1 MDREDNMKLKG
12 NAMTSMFTHYFKRN
26 QALVQPDE
34 AQDVASFGVGAAMP
48 QDISS
53 FSFTGDRHLTKPA
66 YASMD
71 TMADTTLYEGL
82 GY

>member
-1 MDREDNMKLKG
+1 MKLKG
-12 NAMTSMFTHYFKRN
+12 NAMTNMFTHYFKRN
-26 QALVQPDE
+26 QPASQPDE
-34 AQDVASFGVGAAMP
+34 AQDIACYGVGAAMP

-53 FSFTGDRHLTKPA
+53 FSFAGDRHLTRPA

-71 TMADTTLYEGL
+71 ATADTTQYEGL

>member
-1 MDREDNMKLKG
+1 MKLKG
-12 NAMTSMFTHYFKRN
+12 KAMTNMFTHYFKRTPSTS
-26 QALVQPDE
+26 QPDE
-34 AQDVASFGVGAAMP
+34 AQDIACYGVGAAMP

-53 FSFTGDRHLTKPA
+53 FSFAGDRHLSKPT

-71 TMADTTLYEGL
+71 TVAVNTQYEGL